1 MVDWTLKPVSF
12 VPTVGYKISAPQHP
26 HPRRVPHFIF
36 ALHGEGGGE
45 GGIMFCTHALDAPA
59 RKCAGG
65 RGLTEFEQAL
75 NRGFINMGYMHGLLH
90 IVSRVYRL
98 SLIHI

>member
-1 MVDWTLKPVSF
+1 
-12 VPTVGYKISAPQHP
+12 
-26 HPRRVPHFIF
+26 
-36 ALHGEGGGE
+36 
-45 GGIMFCTHALDAPA
+45 MFCTHALDAPA

-90 IVSRVYRL
+90 IVSRVYR
-98 SLIHI
+98 SLRQPFFLFLFFCSFYLFNNCTSPGFG